1 LKILI
6 VTQYFWPEEFRVNDI
21 VKHFSKKGYEIDV
34 ITGIPNYP
42 DVKVYNEF
50 IENKKKYKN
59 FFGVNIIRLPII
71 LRGNASPL
79 RLFLN
84 YLSFVLSGIFIGTYK
99 IRKKNYDI
107 IFTFATSPITVAIP
121 GIFYS
126 FIKNAT
132 HVLWVLDIWPDILK
146 ELKIIKN
153 KFIILILRKIVNFI
167 YDNVDVILAQSK
179 GFKKIISENVK
190 EASKI
195 FYFPAWSENLS
206 EYKKNDNILLE
217 LNKYKNKFNIVF
229 TGNIGE
235 AQNFEN
241 IIAAAE
247 ITKNDENIQWLIVG
261 TGRKVFEYSELIKK
275 KKINNFTFIGHRPVS
290 QIKLFHSLAS
300 VLLISL
306 VGDKFLSTTIPGKFQ
321 TYLGSN
327 KFILG
332 FLKGSAAELIEESKT
347 GIVVN
352 PDSPKKLAETII
364 HLKKNP
370 KILLEAILNNYG
382 KKFLEEKF
390 NKALLLRELEQ
401 YFNKYRKQI
410 KIIKNIDNIPFEK
423 NFSLS
428 GLNLAFLGYWV
439 KKKIKLNENIYL
451 WPDGIFFKRF
461 FNNKFINKIPGR
473 KIVSDLK
480 IPNNIKKIYVA
491 GNLSD
496 VSKFFLQGIYTQE
509 IIHIPLPIDD
519 VNHLY
524 QKYLNFEFLDT
535 DLLFLT
541 LPTPKQE
548 QLAELISKNSKF
560 YKIFCVGGAIN
571 MASGL
576 EKPVPALIEKMN
588 LEFIWRLR
596 TDTLRRLK
604 RLFVSSSFYIIGEF
618 FFKFKNIKKIT
629 IDEK

>member
-1 LKILI
+1 MKILI
-6 VTQYFWPEEFRVNDI
+6 VSQYFWPEEFRVNDI
-21 VKHFSKKGYEIDV
+21 VKHLSKKGYEIDV

-42 DVKVYNEF
+42 DIKVYNEF
-50 IENKKKYKN
+50 KENRAKYDN
-59 FFGVNIIRLPII
+59 FFGANIIRLPIF
-71 LRGNASPL
+71 LRGNASPF

-99 IRKKNYDI
+99 IHKKKYDI

-126 FIKNAT
+126 FVKNAN
-132 HVLWVLDIWPDILK
+132 HVLWVLDIWPDILQ

-153 KFIILILRKIVNFI
+153 KFIIAILRKIVNFI
-167 YDNVDVILAQSK
+167 YNNVDVILAQSK
-179 GFKKIISENVK
+179 GFKTVISENVK
-190 EASKI
+190 DKSKV

-206 EYKKNDNILLE
+206 EYDKNDDILLE

-241 IIAAAE
+241 LIAAAE
-247 ITKNDENIQWLIVG
+247 ITKDVKNLQWLIIG
-261 TGRKVFEYSELIKK
+261 TGRKVSEYSELIKK
-275 KKINNFTFIGHRPVS
+275 KNIKNFTFIGHRPVS
-290 QIKLFHSLAS
+290 QIKLFHNLAS

-306 VGDKFLSTTIPGKFQ
+306 AGHKFLSTTIPGKFQ

-332 FLKGSAAELIEESKT
+332 FLKGSAAELIEESRT

-352 PDSPKKLAETII
+352 PNSPKELADTVI

-370 KILLEAILNNYG
+370 KILLEAILNNFG

-390 NKALLLRELEQ
+390 NKELLLLKLEE
-401 YFNKYRKQI
+401 YFKKYRNQI
-410 KIIKNIDNIPFEK
+410 KLIKNIDNIPFEK

-439 KKKIKLNENIYL
+439 KKKIKLKENIYL
-451 WPDGIFFKRF
+451 WPDGIFYKRF
-461 FNNKFINKIPGR
+461 FNDKFINKIPGR

-491 GNLSD
+491 GNLND
-496 VSKFFLQGIYTQE
+496 ISKKYLQSIYAKE

-519 VNHLY
+519 VNYLY
-524 QKYLNFEFLDT
+524 QKYLNFEFSDT

-560 YKIFCVGGAIN
+560 YKIFCVGGAVN
-571 MASGL
+571 MASGI
-576 EKPVPALIEKMN
+576 EKPVPLIIEKMN

-596 TDTLRRLK
+596 TDTIRRLRRL
-604 RLFVSSSFYIIGEF
+604 FISSSFYILGEL
-618 FFKFKNIKKIT
+618 FFKFKNINKIT
-629 IDEK
+629 LDEK